1 MMVNKLHL
9 HCVEEIN
16 VKKIVRCLQIILD
29 IYYFPKLHLSGRYF
43 HLYLLQWLLKDV
55 SSAVCFCQSWQER
68 LKNTNRIHL
77 LHILHY
83 RFYFLNVI
91 VLN

>member
-9 HCVEEIN
+9 HGVEEIN

-68 LKNTNRIHL
+68 LKNTFNVHL
-77 LHILHY
+77 FHNLHY
-83 RFYFLNVI
+83 RSYFLNI
-91 VLN
+91 I

>member
-9 HCVEEIN
+9 HYVEEIN

-68 LKNTNRIHL
+68 LKNTFTFRQ
-77 LHILHY
+77 LHILSY
-83 RFYFLNVI
+83 KFYFL
-91 VLN
+91 